1 MERGP
6 FSTSRSPLNRSR
18 HADGKSAA
26 ACGGGAWA
34 SGELFTPGIPPKPAG
49 ILSKLPPSQQIP
61 PFLLVPPPTGKSPQ
75 HCGSFSYPP
84 LSLSPSISVS
94 LALWEMKYSQLRL
107 RSGRAAAGLAEQT
120 EEPRT
125 CEADGV
131 RFV

>member
-18 HADGKSAA
+18 VADGKSAA

-61 PFLLVPPPTGKSPQ
+61 PFLLVPPPPQ
-75 HCGSFSYPP
+75 VKAPSTVALSVIHPS
-84 LSLSPSISVS
+84 LSLPPSLCLS
-94 LALWEMKYSQLRL
+94 LFGK
-107 RSGRAAAGLAEQT
+107 
-120 EEPRT
+120 
-125 CEADGV
+125 
-131 RFV
+131 